1 MDAQCIGA
9 GLALAVVFAPAA
21 QGGQQLAVAVFGND
35 LAQRIEQFV
44 EGVVVAVAPEH
55 HRQPIA
61 VERQQSGARQH
72 FAPVGQQVTDPAIA
86 ATQSGK
92 SIGLPT
98 HGNAQDVPAQ
108 AVEFVQ
114 QALVLDRLARRPAP
128 EQRGFGRAHAPT
140 VRMTARQPGTQCL
153 DGLSWCVLQAQFEQ
167 VRHSSHLWFEAQL
180 LRFIDQSW
188 RIPGFAQQQRQ
199 QVIAALAPPLLF
211 GLLVA
216 LAHQHFG
223 GHAHQFGVGAQLL
236 GFAGD
241 AQHAD
246 QALVEHQWQVDARLY
261 ALEMN
266 RRLRIDLHHPAIGQY
281 QLRALMPGVD
291 PLRFAA
297 AQDQALAVHDVDVV
311 RQDSHRPVDD
321 VLGQVVI
328 EFEHAS
334 DP

>member
-1 MDAQCIGA
+1 M
-9 GLALAVVFAPAA
+9 FAPAA
-21 QGGQQLAVAVFGND
+21 QGCQQLAVVVPGND

-61 VERQQSGARQH
+61 VQRQQSGARQH
-72 FAPVGQQVTDPAIA
+72 LAPVGQQVTDPAIA
-86 ATQSGK
+86 ATQARK

-128 EQRGFGRAHAPT
+128 EQRGLGRAHAPT
-140 VRMTARQPGTQCL
+140 VGVTSRQPGAEGL
-153 DGLSWCVLQAQFEQ
+153 DGLPWRVLQAQFEQ
-167 VRHSSHLWFEAQL
+167 VWHPGHLGLEAQL
-180 LRFIDQSW
+180 RRFIDQSR
-188 RIPGFAQQQRQ
+188 RIPGFAEQQRQ
-199 QVIAALAPPLLF
+199 QIIAALAPPLLF

-223 GHAHQFGVGAQLL
+223 GHAHQFGVSAQLL

-241 AQHAD
+241 AQYAD
-246 QALVEHQWQVDARLY
+246 QALVEHQRQVDARLH

-281 QLRALMPGVD
+281 QLRAFMPGVD